1 MPDRLSIADLIG
13 PSGVAVGFGA
23 RTPRQVMNLIADKA
37 AQNFGLDPV
46 GVLSA
51 LLEREQSGST
61 GLGRGVATP
70 HARVS
75 GLEHSRLVVVR
86 LEQPIAFGAI
96 DGQPVD
102 LFFALLS
109 PEDSGV
115 EHLRA
120 RARISRLVRREDLRG
135 QLRQAADADAIR
147 FLLAQGEATAA

>member
-61 GLGRGVATP
+61 GVATP

-120 RARISRLVRREDLRG
+120 LARISRLVRQEDLRG